1 MGSARFLCPIRWD
14 TDSGGRRQMSIP
26 QRFTI
31 ELDSDLAARLI
42 TAAEERGLSPEVA
55 ISDCV
60 AQHLEIALRH
70 RVLVERIEAID
81 ANLATLAQFVGEATQ
96 GGGASDLEWICRY
109 GRKPK

>member
-1 MGSARFLCPIRWD
+1 MNTL
-14 TDSGGRRQMSIP
+14 

-31 ELDSDLAARLI
+31 ELDGELAARL
-42 TAAEERGLSPEVA
+42 TAAATDRGSSPESM

-70 RVLVERIEAID
+70 RVLVERMEAID

-96 GGGASDLEWICRY
+96 GGGAADLEWICRY

>member
-1 MGSARFLCPIRWD
+1 
-14 TDSGGRRQMSIP
+14 MSIP

-31 ELDSDLAARLI
+31 EPDSDLAARL
-42 TAAEERGLSPEVA
+42 TAGATERGLSHEIVIA
-55 ISDCV
+55 DCV

-70 RVLVERIEAID
+70 RVLVERMEAVD

-96 GGGASDLEWICRY
+96 GGGAADLEWICRY